1 MSLLRSHRINNIT
14 IMNRKQQQKTGKAVI
29 KAMKSAM
36 ASPLKKAGLDS
47 GSSKQAAAVIVNN
60 AFGIKSAAQAA
71 DNKAFA
77 LSNPS
82 ATLQVNSG
90 KVAAGHG
97 VRGQVTVSGAPLGI
111 QNKMSVRSMSSP
123 NASIEI
129 NLPIV
134 NKKNFSV
141 HVGGSVKLERHRS
154 PEYKVKGEAKFGF

>member
-1 MSLLRSHRINNIT
+1 
-14 IMNRKQQQKTGKAVI
+14 MNRKQQQKTGKAVI

-60 AFGIKSAAQAA
+60 AFGVKSAAQAA

-129 NLPIV
+129 NLPIGD
-134 NKKNFSV
+134 F
-141 HVGGSVKLERHRS
+141 
-154 PEYKVKGEAKFGF
+154 